1 MTKFEDKT
9 RWIIKRL
16 MDDFEFT
23 PEECYAIVGNL
34 AHETGG
40 FRYMQEIK
48 PTVKGSKGGYGWAQW
63 TGPRRRQ
70 FEKFCA
76 DSKLSVDSDEG
87 NYQFLRWELQ
97 NTEKAAV
104 VAVKNVKDG
113 ELLKKVVAFENAYE
127 RAGVKHYDSR
137 MVWAQRAQDVWEGAT
152 AIVPD
157 VETVDKETGMSGFF
171 VSMFLV
177 RAKAVVAFF
186 LTGLVTLIVQSL
198 ETGTGFDVPNTWE
211 EWLRTLITSLVV
223 AVGVER
229 MPNKTEP
236 EVKPKTRNK

>member
-1 MTKFEDKT
+1 MAKFDDKA

-16 MDDFEFT
+16 IEDFDFT

-34 AHETGG
+34 GHETGG

-48 PTVKGSKGGYGWAQW
+48 PTVAGSKGGYGWAQW

-70 FEKFCA
+70 FEKFCKDA
-76 DSKLSVDSDEG
+76 KLSVDSDEG

-104 VAVKNVKDG
+104 VALKNVKDG

-137 MVWAQRAQDVWEGAT
+137 MVWAQRAMDAWEGAS

-171 VSMFLV
+171 VSLFLT

-186 LTGLVTLIVQSL
+186 LTGLVDLIVRSV
-198 ETGTGFDVPNTWE
+198 ESGSGFDIPNTWE
-211 EWLRTLITSLVV
+211 EWMRTLITSLVV

-229 MPNKTEP
+229 VPNKEEP
-236 EVKPKTRNK
+236 AKPKTRNK